1 MATDEIKARI
11 EEAKQDF
18 FRAVDD
24 IVSEVK
30 DVLGVAPAAPAPV
43 TQTPWRKLVEPE
55 AGVNTSQ
62 QDIIEPDP
70 TEEASSDTSSTTPSD
85 TTAPPVVTELAPP
98 VVPTEPDTTG
108 L

>member
-43 TQTPWRKLVEPE
+43 TPAVEPTVEPE

-85 TTAPPVVTELAPP
+85 STAPPVVTELAPP